1 MARRKPHI
9 WTPEEEAIIREC
21 YPDTDTLELA
31 GRLGVTVK
39 QLYHKAVKLKVT
51 KSEKYVEKLNEKA
64 SAIVTERGRESRF
77 KKGQRAHNKGKKM
90 SPETY
95 AKLSANMFKKGIVP
109 HNTKYDGC
117 ITVRVDTRTQIPYQ
131 YIRLSKGK
139 WEQYHRVVWEQAHGP
154 VPAGFIIRFK
164 DGDTMNASLDNLE
177 MVSRS
182 QNAVDNRWKVN
193 KLPAELQETFRLRTE
208 IKKLIGS
215 KKNKIK
221 RT

>member
-9 WTPEEEAIIREC
+9 WTPEEEIIIREC

-31 GRLGVTVK
+31 GRLGVTVE
-39 QLYHKAVKLKVT
+39 QLYHKADKMKVT
-51 KSEKYVEKLNEKA
+51 KSEKYAKKLEEKS
-64 SAIVTERGRESRF
+64 SAIITERGLKSRF
-77 KKGQRAHNKGKKM
+77 KPGQIAHNKGKKM

-117 ITVRVDTRTQIPYQ
+117 ITVRVDTKAQIPYQ

-139 WEQYHRVVWEQAHGP
+139 WEQYHRVVWEQAHGTI
-154 VPAGFIIRFK
+154 PAGFIIRFK

-177 MVSRS
+177 LVCRS
-182 QNAVDNRWKVN
+182 QHAVDNRWKVN